1 MRNIEDLGEQQRKF
15 YQKRYGDRYDKK
27 EAYFEQFLN
36 LNQGDLT
43 VNKYTREYQNL
54 EFDCDV
60 KGIGKDDKKR
70 YMRVLRSTRYHA
82 FLHGHSRSIC

>member
-1 MRNIEDLGEQQRKF
+1 MRNTEDPVEQQRKF

-36 LNQGDLT
+36 LNHGDLT
-43 VNKYTREYQNL
+43 VNKYTCEYQNL

-60 KGIGKDDKKR
+60 KGIAKGDKR
-70 YMRVLRSTRYHA
+70 
-82 FLHGHSRSIC
+82 